1 MSAVL
6 SYPTGGNKERGIHND
21 KYDGKLLDLI
31 MQSSLDH
38 NFTEL
43 SKYYSSLDLED
54 YKYDLELEDRMF
66 FQGDY
71 STLLN
76 RLAGSSI
83 TY

>member
-1 MSAVL
+1 
-6 SYPTGGNKERGIHND
+6 
-21 KYDGKLLDLI
+21 